1 MIGAAL
7 LAWLGTAGVAPDPA
21 IERVLVLATTAPSI
35 ATADREHLEQRM
47 VDVLHAGEVR
57 TADAAARK
65 AARACET
72 QVCLQ
77 RTALEHGITHW
88 MRAEITGDD
97 REYHV
102 RVTAG
107 RIGVATPRAES
118 AGDCTICGVDDLA
131 AAVEART
138 VSVRSELTGE
148 QLDRPRTTWRRP
160 MGPEPLR
167 DRGTKSAL
175 RPSGIALLALGSA
188 SVVGGAVL
196 LGIDGTDVRRRCD
209 TQNLDA
215 QGDCRFVHETQAGGI
230 AMVTGGILAA
240 AGGITLISID
250 RKRRRADVRL
260 RLGYN
265 RVVLSGRF

>member
-1 MIGAAL
+1 ML
-7 LAWLGTAGVAPDPA
+7 VWLGAAGVAPDPA
-21 IERVLVLATTAPSI
+21 IQRVLVLETTAPSI
-35 ATADREHLEQRM
+35 ATADREQLEQRIA
-47 VDVLHAGEVR
+47 DVLHAGEVR
-57 TADAAARK
+57 TAESAARQ

-77 RTALEHGITHW
+77 RTAIANGITHW

-97 REYHV
+97 RDYRV

-107 RIGVATPRAES
+107 RIGDSTALAES
-118 AGDCTICGVDDLA
+118 AGECTICGMDDLA
-131 AAVEART
+131 AALEART
-138 VSVRSELTGE
+138 VSVRDALTGE
-148 QLDRPRTTWRRP
+148 SVARPRTTWRRP
-160 MGPEPLR
+160 VGPEPLR
-167 DRGTKSAL
+167 DRGPKSAL
-175 RPSGIALLALGSA
+175 RPTGIALLALGSA

-196 LGIDGTDVRRRCD
+196 LGIDGQDVRRRCD

-230 AMVTGGILAA
+230 AMLTGGIVAA

-250 RKRRRADVRL
+250 RKRRRADVRM

-265 RVVLSGRF
+265 RIVLLGRF